1 MRKSIHSVGG
11 GFIGA
16 VPLGASSCISL
27 ATLTLHPHPSSPQP
41 LCPFNLLMA
50 LTLSTLIFSPRKG
63 LLSFPATSIFTT
75 EWEEEE
81 RWRVGRSK
89 AHREAV
95 HVLVEPICKAA
106 KKSAVKR
113 DLLVAYLFH
122 LIMQRQHQ
130 PPSPELC
137 FPEPEKYWAP
147 EKEEKSPLLVG
158 AYSVPLVCQFPQ
170 GYAGVASGEHSL
182 RFSGLCILVKSH

>member
-27 ATLTLHPHPSSPQP
+27 ATLTLHPSSPQP
-41 LCPFNLLMA
+41 LSPFNLLMA

-137 FPEPEKYWAP
+137 FPEPENI
-147 EKEEKSPLLVG
+147 
-158 AYSVPLVCQFPQ
+158 
-170 GYAGVASGEHSL
+170 
-182 RFSGLCILVKSH
+182 GLQRRRRRKVHCS